1 MAKSR
6 AEREREREISERVHD
21 LVKTAKLT
29 HAELAELTGWDE
41 QRVYR
46 VLAGKTTL
54 TAGDILVLAGILEK
68 PVGSLF
74 PKREA
79 KAS

>member
-1 MAKSR
+1 MARSR

-21 LVKTAKLT
+21 LVKNANMT
-29 HAELAELTGWDE
+29 HAELAALTGWDE

-46 VLAGKTTL
+46 VLHGKTRL
-54 TAGDILVLAGILEK
+54 SAADMVLLAGILEK